1 MSLPRRFFF
10 KVSLNICLQLILV
23 FMLLDAEMI
32 KTSNTANL
40 TLCIHFCVQ
49 SFREAENIF
58 SVLSKKCVVSKN
70 VPRNSSPTN
79 IGVF

>member
-1 MSLPRRFFF
+1 MSLPRGFLF
-10 KVSLNICLQLILV
+10 KVRLNICLELILV

-32 KTSNTANL
+32 KTSNTSNL
-40 TLCIHFCVQ
+40 TFCIHFCVQ

-58 SVLSKKCVVSKN
+58 SALSKKCIVSKN
-70 VPRNSSPTN
+70 IPRNSSPTN